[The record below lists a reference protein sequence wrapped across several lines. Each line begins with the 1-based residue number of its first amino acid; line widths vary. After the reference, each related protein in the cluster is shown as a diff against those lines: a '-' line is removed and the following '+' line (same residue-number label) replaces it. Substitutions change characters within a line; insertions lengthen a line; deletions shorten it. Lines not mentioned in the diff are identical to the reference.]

1 MSIFSI
7 KPPSF
12 NKTEI
17 KKFKPDVKLK
27 GSILIEYK
35 FFYERPKSH
44 YRTGKYKNLLKK
56 NAPKI
61 HTTKPDIDN
70 LVKFVCDSLNGVCYR
85 DDSQI
90 VELKAEKHY
99 TESGP
104 RTEVFI
110 NEI

>member
-1 MSIFSI
+1 MTEVEN
-7 KPPSF
+7 F
-12 NKTEI
+12 NKYYNKPI
-17 KKFKPDVKLK
+17 QIGLDFYFK
-27 GSILIEYK
+27 
-35 FFYERPKSH
+35 RPKSH
-44 YRTGKYKNLLKK
+44 YRSGKYSHLLKE
-56 NAPKI
+56 NIPEFHI
-61 HTTKPDIDN
+61 VKPDIDN

-99 TESGP
+99 TDSSP